1 MTPNIITQ
9 REAKLKKM
17 WSHPV
22 HRDLVPFM
30 KEDFESFHRESM
42 LALLQSEIEACEGRK
57 LGRIKKSHKLSAP
70 QLLFA
75 RDGYNN
81 ALAETILHLQEQIA
95 LIKKQE

>member
-1 MTPNIITQ
+1 MTPNIFTQ
-9 REAKLKKM
+9 REAKFEKQSACWDIASSVRPLI
-17 WSHPV
+17 V
-22 HRDLVPFM
+22 EFHRDSLI
-30 KEDFESFHRESM
+30 
-42 LALLQSEIEACEGRK
+42 ALLQSEIEACEGRK

-95 LIKKQE
+95 LIKKS